1 MKALEDLSAQYDG
14 TVRNSSGGIVQLLY
28 GDDGMDP
35 VNMEGKDG
43 APFNLDRM
51 LMKTKV
57 WDGSSLLL
65 GYFTLPAE
73 VVILLVLVL
82 LYPVCVKTISNR

>member
-1 MKALEDLSAQYDG
+1 MFFLDQVKTAETGYMSRRLMKALEDLSAQYDG

-57 WDGSSLLL
+57 CNESRLLL
-65 GYFTLPAE
+65 G
-73 VVILLVLVL
+73 
-82 LYPVCVKTISNR
+82 C